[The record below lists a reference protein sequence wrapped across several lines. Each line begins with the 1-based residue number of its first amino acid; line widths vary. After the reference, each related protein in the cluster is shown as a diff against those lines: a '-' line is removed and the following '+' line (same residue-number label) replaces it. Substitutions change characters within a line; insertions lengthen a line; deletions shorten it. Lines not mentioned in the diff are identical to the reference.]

1 MTPDNTK
8 CGLVSIIGLPNAGK
22 STLLNNFVGEKISI
36 VTHKVQ
42 TTRSRVRGVSIV
54 GNTQIVYID
63 TPGIFKAK
71 RRLERSMVDAAWSSV
86 KDADA
91 VVAVID
97 AYRGVDDK
105 VKTLLVEVNERAHE
119 AILVLNKVDKVK
131 REFLLSLT
139 NDLSRITKYEAVFM
153 VSASKGDGI
162 EDLQNY
168 IASLISPGPW
178 LYPGDQLSDLPQR
191 LVASET
197 TREKAYLFLHQEL
210 PYSLSVFTEEWKVL
224 RDKSVRMRQV
234 IYVERDTQKAIV
246 LGKSGETIKKIRMS
260 SQKEMI
266 DIFDTEV
273 HLFIEVKVRKNWVN
287 DPRVYEEWGLK
298 FDI

>member
-168 IASLISPGPW
+168 IASLMSPGPW

-224 RDKSVRMRQV
+224 RDKSVRTVSYTHLTLPTNR
-234 IYVERDTQKAIV
+234 
-246 LGKSGETIKKIRMS
+246 
-260 SQKEMI
+260 
-266 DIFDTEV
+266 EV
-273 HLFIEVKVRKNWVN
+273 
-287 DPRVYEEWGLK
+287 
-298 FDI
+298 

>member
-1 MTPDNTK
+1 MIPDNTK
-8 CGLVSIIGLPNAGK
+8 CGLVSIVGLPNAGK

-42 TTRSRVRGVSIV
+42 TTRSRVRGVSMV
-54 GNTQIVYID
+54 GDTQIVYID

-86 KDADA
+86 KDSD
-91 VVAVID
+91 VVVIVID

-105 VKTLLVEVNERAHE
+105 VKRLLLEVNERNCKT
-119 AILVLNKVDKVK
+119 ILALNKVDKVK
-131 REFLLSLT
+131 RELLLSLT
-139 NDLSRITKYEAVFM
+139 AELSSISEYGEVFM

-162 EDLQNY
+162 EDLQDY
-168 IASLISPGPW
+168 IATLMLPGPW
-178 LYPGDQLSDLPQR
+178 LYPRDQLSDLPER
-191 LVASET
+191 LIASET

-224 RDKSVRMRQV
+224 RHTSIRLRQV

-246 LGKSGETIKKIRMS
+246 LGKSGQTIKKIRIS
-260 SQKEMI
+260 SQKEMSNL
-266 DIFDTEV
+266 FETFV
-273 HLFIEVKVRKNWVN
+273 HLFIEVKVRRNWVD
-287 DPRVYEEWGLK
+287 DPKSYDEWGLK
-298 FDI
+298 YDI

>member
-1 MTPDNTK
+1 MIPDNTK
-8 CGLVSIIGLPNAGK
+8 CGLVSIVGLPNAGK

-54 GNTQIVYID
+54 GDTQIVYID

-86 KDADA
+86 KDSD
-91 VVAVID
+91 VVVIVID

-105 VKTLLVEVNERAHE
+105 VKRLLLEVNERNCKT
-119 AILVLNKVDKVK
+119 ILALNKVDKVK
-131 REFLLSLT
+131 RELLLSLT
-139 NDLSRITKYEAVFM
+139 AELSSISEYGEVFM

-162 EDLQNY
+162 EDLQDY
-168 IASLISPGPW
+168 IATLMLPGPW
-178 LYPGDQLSDLPQR
+178 LYPRDQLSDLPER
-191 LVASET
+191 LIASET

-224 RDKSVRMRQV
+224 RDTSIRLRQV

-246 LGKSGETIKKIRMS
+246 LGKSGQTIKKIRIS
-260 SQKEMI
+260 SQKEMSNL
-266 DIFDTEV
+266 FETFV
-273 HLFIEVKVRKNWVN
+273 HLFIEVKVRRNWVD
-287 DPRVYEEWGLK
+287 DPKSYDEWGLK
-298 FDI
+298 YDI

>member
-1 MTPDNTK
+1 VIPDNTK
-8 CGLVSIIGLPNAGK
+8 CGLVSIVGLPNAGK

-54 GNTQIVYID
+54 GDTQIVYID

-86 KDADA
+86 KDSD
-91 VVAVID
+91 VVVIVID

-105 VKTLLVEVNERAHE
+105 VKRLLLEVNERNCKT
-119 AILVLNKVDKVK
+119 ILALNKVDKVK
-131 REFLLSLT
+131 RELLLSLT
-139 NDLSRITKYEAVFM
+139 AELSSISEYGEVFM

-162 EDLQNY
+162 EDLQDY
-168 IASLISPGPW
+168 IATLMLPGPW
-178 LYPGDQLSDLPQR
+178 LYPRDQLSDLPER
-191 LVASET
+191 LIASET

-224 RDKSVRMRQV
+224 RDTSIRLRQV

-246 LGKSGETIKKIRMS
+246 LGKSGQTIKKIRIS
-260 SQKEMI
+260 SQKEMSNL
-266 DIFDTEV
+266 FETFV
-273 HLFIEVKVRKNWVN
+273 HLFIEVKVRRNWVD
-287 DPRVYEEWGLK
+287 DPKSYDEWGLK
-298 FDI
+298 YDI

>member
-1 MTPDNTK
+1 MIPDNTK
-8 CGLVSIIGLPNAGK
+8 CGLVSIVGLPNAGK

-42 TTRSRVRGVSIV
+42 TTRSRVRGVSMV
-54 GNTQIVYID
+54 GDTQIVYID

-86 KDADA
+86 KDSD
-91 VVAVID
+91 VVVIVID

-105 VKTLLVEVNERAHE
+105 VKRLLLEVNERNCKT
-119 AILVLNKVDKVK
+119 ILALNKVDKVK
-131 REFLLSLT
+131 RELLLSLT
-139 NDLSRITKYEAVFM
+139 AELSSISEYGEVFM

-162 EDLQNY
+162 EDLQDY
-168 IASLISPGPW
+168 IATLMLPGPW
-178 LYPGDQLSDLPQR
+178 LYPRDQLSDLPER
-191 LVASET
+191 LIASET

-224 RDKSVRMRQV
+224 RDTSIRLRQV

-246 LGKSGETIKKIRMS
+246 LGKSGQTIKKIRIS
-260 SQKEMI
+260 CLCK
-266 DIFDTEV
+266 T
-273 HLFIEVKVRKNWVN
+273 
-287 DPRVYEEWGLK
+287 
-298 FDI
+298 

>member
-1 MTPDNTK
+1 MIPDNTK
-8 CGLVSIIGLPNAGK
+8 CGLVSIVGLPNAGK

-42 TTRSRVRGVSIV
+42 TTRSRVRGVSMV
-54 GNTQIVYID
+54 GDTQIVYID

-86 KDADA
+86 KDSD
-91 VVAVID
+91 VVVIVID

-105 VKTLLVEVNERAHE
+105 VKRLLLEVNERNCKT
-119 AILVLNKVDKVK
+119 ILALNKVDKVK
-131 REFLLSLT
+131 RELLLSLT
-139 NDLSRITKYEAVFM
+139 AELSSISEYGEVFM

-162 EDLQNY
+162 EDLQDY
-168 IASLISPGPW
+168 IATLMLPGPW
-178 LYPGDQLSDLPQR
+178 LYPRDQLSDLPER
-191 LVASET
+191 LIASET

-224 RDKSVRMRQV
+224 RDTSIRLRQV

-246 LGKSGETIKKIRMS
+246 LGKSGQTIKKIRIS
-260 SQKEMI
+260 SQKEMSNL
-266 DIFDTEV
+266 FETFV
-273 HLFIEVKVRKNWVN
+273 HLFIEVKVRRNWVD
-287 DPRVYEEWGLK
+287 DPKSYDEWGLK
-298 FDI
+298 YDI

>member
-1 MTPDNTK
+1 VIPDNTK
-8 CGLVSIIGLPNAGK
+8 CGLVSIVGLPNAGK

-42 TTRSRVRGVSIV
+42 TTRSRVRGVSMV
-54 GNTQIVYID
+54 GDTQIVYID

-86 KDADA
+86 KDSD
-91 VVAVID
+91 VVVIVID

-105 VKTLLVEVNERAHE
+105 VKRLLLEVNERNCKT
-119 AILVLNKVDKVK
+119 ILALNKVDKVK
-131 REFLLSLT
+131 RELLLSLT
-139 NDLSRITKYEAVFM
+139 AELSSISEYGEVFM

-162 EDLQNY
+162 EDLQDY
-168 IASLISPGPW
+168 IATLMLPGPW
-178 LYPGDQLSDLPQR
+178 LYPRDQLSDLPER
-191 LVASET
+191 LIASET

-224 RDKSVRMRQV
+224 RDTSIRLRQV

-246 LGKSGETIKKIRMS
+246 LGKSGQTIKKIRIS
-260 SQKEMI
+260 SQKEMSNL
-266 DIFDTEV
+266 FETFV
-273 HLFIEVKVRKNWVN
+273 HLFIEVKVRRNWVD
-287 DPRVYEEWGLK
+287 DPKSYDEWGLK
-298 FDI
+298 YDI

>member
-1 MTPDNTK
+1 VTPDNTK

-168 IASLISPGPW
+168 IASLMSPGPW

>member
-8 CGLVSIIGLPNAGK
+8 CGLVSIVGLPNAGK

-42 TTRSRVRGVSIV
+42 TTRSRVRGVSMV
-54 GNTQIVYID
+54 GDTQIVYID

-86 KDADA
+86 KDSD
-91 VVAVID
+91 VVVIVID

-105 VKTLLVEVNERAHE
+105 VKRLLLEVNERNCKT
-119 AILVLNKVDKVK
+119 ILALNKVDKVK
-131 REFLLSLT
+131 RELLLSLT
-139 NDLSRITKYEAVFM
+139 AELSSISEYGEVFM

-162 EDLQNY
+162 EDLQDY
-168 IASLISPGPW
+168 IATLMLPGPW
-178 LYPGDQLSDLPQR
+178 LYPRDQLSDLPER
-191 LVASET
+191 LIASET

-224 RDKSVRMRQV
+224 RDTSIRLRQV

-246 LGKSGETIKKIRMS
+246 LGKSGQTIKKIRIS
-260 SQKEMI
+260 SQKEMSNL
-266 DIFDTEV
+266 FETFV
-273 HLFIEVKVRKNWVN
+273 HLFIEVKVRRNWVD
-287 DPRVYEEWGLK
+287 DPKSYDEWGLK
-298 FDI
+298 YDI

>member
-1 MTPDNTK
+1 MIPDNTK
-8 CGLVSIIGLPNAGK
+8 CGLVSIVGLPNAGK

-42 TTRSRVRGVSIV
+42 TTRSRVRGVSMV
-54 GNTQIVYID
+54 GDTQIVYID

-86 KDADA
+86 KDSD
-91 VVAVID
+91 VVVIVID

-105 VKTLLVEVNERAHE
+105 VKRLLLEVNERNCKT
-119 AILVLNKVDKVK
+119 ILALNKVDKVK
-131 REFLLSLT
+131 RELLLSLT
-139 NDLSRITKYEAVFM
+139 AELSSISEYGEVFM

-162 EDLQNY
+162 EDLQDY
-168 IASLISPGPW
+168 IATLMLPGPW
-178 LYPGDQLSDLPQR
+178 LYPRDQLSDLPER
-191 LVASET
+191 LIASDT

-224 RDKSVRMRQV
+224 RDTSIRLRQV

-246 LGKSGETIKKIRMS
+246 LGKSGQTIKKIRIS
-260 SQKEMI
+260 SQKEMSNL
-266 DIFDTEV
+266 FETFV
-273 HLFIEVKVRKNWVN
+273 HLFIEVKVRRNWVD
-287 DPRVYEEWGLK
+287 DPKSYDEWGLK
-298 FDI
+298 